1 MFDCSRFCRE
11 RPDPSSEAAFV
22 SRAPKNALYEGPGSS
37 RAEIAMLTN
46 RL

>member
-1 MFDCSRFCRE
+1 MFDCSRFRRE
-11 RPDPSSEAAFV
+11 RPIPAVRWFSV